1 MQANR
6 RYHGTLNLPDT
17 EVQANLDGFVLSKYN
32 LEILSRTTDTV
43 RLQLS
48 QELKGGSLK
57 LGEFNSRAVKL
68 DPKLSKSKITHPNR
82 TLTRSLNHPNRPNRS
97 KSKQMHPN
105 RVPTGI
111 PLPKEDQPVKKT
123 SIRGKDSQDK
133 TTGEL
138 LVSVIIGLFFVPGY
152 LYCWPVRRI
161 LWLHNTKAAA
171 GNDSVGSGSGNSRPK
186 PSSPLEGEDRGGGY
200 YARKHH
206 PPSQPSPARGEGV
219 LFSVATRSPRHRQ

>member
-1 MQANR
+1 MEPLTDQTLKAPEANSKSGNDVAKEQAVVPPPSMPETREASLLKLQQLFADPACPSMQLCREARKYKDTWKVNQKDLATLLPNR
-6 RYHGTLNLPDT
+6 TEASMSQLLKLLSYPD

-111 PLPKEDQPVKKT
+111 PLPK
-123 SIRGKDSQDK
+123 
-133 TTGEL
+133 
-138 LVSVIIGLFFVPGY
+138 
-152 LYCWPVRRI
+152 RI
-161 LWLHNTKAAA
+161 
-171 GNDSVGSGSGNSRPK
+171 SR
-186 PSSPLEGEDRGGGY
+186 L
-200 YARKHH
+200 RK
-206 PPSQPSPARGEGV
+206 
-219 LFSVATRSPRHRQ
+219 RQ